1 VVLVD
6 QAQEIAD
13 LSRRGV
19 HAMKWPFIKLIP
31 KNTKFGFVR
40 FAKPAAVISIILC
53 IASFALVFTKGLNLG
68 IDFKGGTVVEAVWP
82 DAVDQAAVGRA
93 LAPLGLKDVQVQDF
107 EQPNQL
113 MIRFLTP
120 EGKDV
125 SATTDQVKQTL
136 RQVKPGVEFPR
147 VELVGPAVSS
157 EFATNSMIALAIAIA
172 LVVVYIWTRFELQM
186 GFGSIVALAHDV
198 ILTLGFMSLTQ
209 LEFSLTTIAAIL
221 TIIGYSM
228 NDTVVVFDRMRE
240 NMRKYKKAPFGQ
252 IIDLST
258 NETLSRTIITA
269 LTTLLALIG
278 LTVVG
283 GETMQVFTI
292 VMIFGVVIG
301 TYSSI
306 YVAAPVLMI
315 WPPKRGGAG
324 AEAATA
330 DARP

>member
-1 VVLVD
+1 
-6 QAQEIAD
+6 
-13 LSRRGV
+13 
-19 HAMKWPFIKLIP
+19 MKWPFIKIIP

-40 FAKPAAVISIILC
+40 FAKPAAIISVILC
-53 IASFALVFTKGLNLG
+53 IASLALVFTRGLNLG
-68 IDFKGGTVVEAVWP
+68 IDFQGGTVLEAVWSQP
-82 DAVDQAAVGRA
+82 VNQVAVANA
-93 LAPLGLKDVQVQDF
+93 LEPLRLKDVQVQDF
-107 EQPNQL
+107 EQPNQV
-113 MIRFLTP
+113 MVRFLAP
-120 EGKDV
+120 EGADA
-125 SATTDQVKQTL
+125 SATVDRVKVAL
-136 RQVKPGVEFPR
+136 RGIMPGVTYPR
-147 VELVGPAVSS
+147 VEVVGPAVSS
-157 EFATNSMIALAIAIA
+157 EFATNSLIALLVAIV
-172 LVVVYIWTRFELQM
+172 LVVIYIWSRFQLQM

-240 NMRKYKKAPFGQ
+240 NMRKYKKMPLGQ

-269 LTTLLALIG
+269 LTTLLALVG

-292 VMIFGVVIG
+292 VMIFGVIIG

-306 YVAAPVLMI
+306 YVAAPVLMV
-315 WPPKRGGAG
+315 WPPERGGAAAARTA
-324 AEAATA
+324 AEA
-330 DARP
+330 DALP